1 MTAVVELQGVQR
13 TYPGPPPVEAVRD
26 ATLTLEG
33 GDYVAVVGP
42 SGSGKSTLLNIVGCL
57 DRPTGGRYQLAGID
71 VADLS
76 DGELAALRGR
86 QVGFVFQAFHLLQHR
101 SALENVEI
109 GLLYNETPRRVRR
122 EMAREALERVGL
134 GHRVD
139 FPPRRLSGGEQQRV
153 AIARA
158 IAPRPSL
165 LLCDEPTGNLDSK
178 TSESILSLFDEL
190 QDDGLTLIVVTHD
203 PQVSRHARRVVEIVD
218 GVTQEVS

>member
-1 MTAVVELQGVQR
+1 MTAVVQLRGVQR

-26 ATLTLEG
+26 ATLTVDG

-42 SGSGKSTLLNIVGCL
+42 SGSGKSTLLNIIGCL
-57 DRPTGGRYQLAGID
+57 DRPTGGRYELAGID

-134 GHRVD
+134 GHRVG

-203 PQVSRHARRVVEIVD
+203 PRVSRHARRVVEIVD

>member
-134 GHRVD
+134 GHRVG